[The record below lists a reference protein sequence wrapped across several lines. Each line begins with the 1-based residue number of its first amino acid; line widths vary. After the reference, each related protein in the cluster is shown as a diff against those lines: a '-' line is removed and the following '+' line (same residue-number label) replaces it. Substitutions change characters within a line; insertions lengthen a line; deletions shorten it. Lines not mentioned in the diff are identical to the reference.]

1 MWGFLNSPHFCLYLN
16 IMRGFYVYITPE
28 EYDGYVLLSDIA
40 SVIFNEGGVPKED
53 DKLVQKFHHKMFLA
67 HEKGKELNK
76 KEIIDAIT
84 VGCDDCMFCEEC
96 QKMERY
102 IRQYT
107 TSTIDLCQVINNWV
121 EI

>member
-1 MWGFLNSPHFCLYLN
+1 MK
-16 IMRGFYVYITPE
+16 
-28 EYDGYVLLSDIA
+28 
-40 SVIFNEGGVPKED
+40 KE
-53 DKLVQKFHHKMFLA
+53 KNLT
-67 HEKGKELNK
+67 K

-84 VGCDDCMFCEEC
+84 VGCDDCMFREEC